1 MMKHMKIVKVPETTK
16 KIVDLITCD
25 LCGKKIEERNYDISE
40 VEVRHK
46 KGKLYQDSGSGTE
59 TCFDLC
65 CNCFDE
71 KLVPWLRSQGAEPR
85 IVEWDF

>member
-1 MMKHMKIVKVPETTK
+1 MKHMKIVKVPETTK

-65 CNCFDE
+65 CAST
-71 KLVPWLRSQGAEPR
+71 RSWCRGCAPKGPSRE
-85 IVEWDF
+85 